1 MEMDGEKWV
10 EILDMKDQILENIQ
24 IKNLNFIPYLFNWN
38 LNIKMIIYKY
48 QWDNLIL
55 IQD

>member
-24 IKNLNFIPYLFNWN
+24 IKNLNFIPYLFNQN